1 MQHHRHVTHR
11 RGDRY
16 GFHGPTAGKGQR
28 AERFGEQ
35 HIRRN
40 VRYRHALGAILK
52 QRRHQRIE
60 QVVRREHPAGPAQHR
75 TRQAQCL
82 QCINLGN
89 CALEAKAVCC
99 KGGPGQ
105 MRPQS
110 IQQIDDLLR
119 HRAVILMPRHHNRD

>member
-1 MQHHRHVTHR
+1 MTHR
-11 RGDRY
+11 RVDRY

-60 QVVRREHPAGPAQHR
+60 QAVRREHPAGPAQHR
-75 TRQAQCL
+75 ARQAQRL
-82 QCINLGN
+82 QCIDLSTR
-89 CALEAKAVCC
+89 ALEAKAVCG
-99 KGGPGQ
+99 KRSSGQ

-119 HRAVILMPRHHNRD
+119 HRAVILMPRHHDRD